1 MRTCINCG
9 AHLDDDALF
18 CTECGTKVEAQGKV
32 CPNCGA
38 KVDDGSVFCSECGTK
53 IEVVVASYVNEQQPQ
68 EQMNIQQVDQSVE
81 EFKDNN
87 INESQPLLSEEIRGR
102 DEIITAPSD
111 AKSKI
116 SFVIGIA
123 VLVLL
128 IIGGVFVYK
137 NYFGAKPSTEKAFPK
152 VIKYVVISVP
162 ATPLYSSPSSDSP
175 VILEDNGN
183 TRMLGE
189 GHILLVLDE
198 IGEWYKVATTGP
210 CNAEYFI
217 RKDKCWDY
225 TAEEYAIPDI
235 KACYLMLF
243 PEMMDCA
250 FVSYNADGKKYVVLH
265 EILPSGKECLKLGT
279 YNNGHFVFYYMID
292 LPENSFSEYRYKI
305 NVKGTEYNLIAV
317 NEIPEDKIWE
327 LFEKNIKSGQ
337 KWCQYMGRLHLEDL
351 YVETTLEQ
359 AQYINGLYNG
369 HYNFDGVIGGKYKYN
384 MRLNVA
390 GNSISG
396 AYSVDSDPVDLKG
409 SIDEKGNFELTE
421 YYRFTDTPTKYY
433 FEGRLSKNIISGKY
447 KSHENKKLNMSFSG
461 KSHL

>member
-111 AKSKI
+111 AKSKK

-152 VIKYVVISVP
+152 VIKYVVIIVP

-183 TRMLGE
+183 
-189 GHILLVLDE
+189 
-198 IGEWYKVATTGP
+198 
-210 CNAEYFI
+210 
-217 RKDKCWDY
+217 KD
-225 TAEEYAIPDI
+225 
-235 KACYLMLF
+235 
-243 PEMMDCA
+243 
-250 FVSYNADGKKYVVLH
+250 
-265 EILPSGKECLKLGT
+265 
-279 YNNGHFVFYYMID
+279 
-292 LPENSFSEYRYKI
+292 
-305 NVKGTEYNLIAV
+305 YNLV
-317 NEIPEDKIWE
+317 SFESMFKKI
-327 LFEKNIKSGQ
+327 I
-337 KWCQYMGRLHLEDL
+337 
-351 YVETTLEQ
+351 
-359 AQYINGLYNG
+359 
-369 HYNFDGVIGGKYKYN
+369 
-384 MRLNVA
+384 
-390 GNSISG
+390 
-396 AYSVDSDPVDLKG
+396 
-409 SIDEKGNFELTE
+409 
-421 YYRFTDTPTKYY
+421 
-433 FEGRLSKNIISGKY
+433 
-447 KSHENKKLNMSFSG
+447 
-461 KSHL
+461 